1 MKKTIALLAALAGL
15 VVGGCSIKSIKT
27 SGYRNVTT
35 DVFESQIKSENVQI
49 LDVRTKKE
57 FDEGHLAEAKQI
69 DIKNEDFMKTAKT
82 VLDKSK
88 TIAVY
93 CRSGKRSAN
102 AAKQLSDAG
111 YKVINMKGGILKWE
125 NEKKP
130 IVK

>member
-125 NEKKP
+125 SEKKP

>member
-1 MKKTIALLAALAGL
+1 MKKTIALFAALAGL

-93 CRSGKRSAN
+93 CRSGKRSAD

-125 NEKKP
+125 SEKKP

>member
-69 DIKNEDFMKTAKT
+69 DIKNEDFMKTART

-125 NEKKP
+125 SEKKP

>member
-69 DIKNEDFMKTAKT
+69 DIRNEDFMKTART

-93 CRSGKRSAN
+93 CRSGKRSAD

>member
-57 FDEGHLAEAKQI
+57 FDAGHLAEAKQI

-125 NEKKP
+125 SEKKP

>member
-15 VVGGCSIKSIKT
+15 FVGGCSIKSIKT

-125 NEKKP
+125 SEKKP

>member
-27 SGYRNVTT
+27 FGYRNVTT

-125 NEKKP
+125 SEKKP

>member
-93 CRSGKRSAN
+93 CRSGKRSAD
-102 AAKQLSDAG
+102 AAKQLSDSG

-125 NEKKP
+125 SEKKP

>member
-35 DVFESQIKSENVQI
+35 DVFESLIKSENVQI

-93 CRSGKRSAN
+93 CRSGKRSAD

-125 NEKKP
+125 SEKKP

>member
-1 MKKTIALLAALAGL
+1 MKKTIALFAALAGL

-93 CRSGKRSAN
+93 CRSGKRSAD

>member
-93 CRSGKRSAN
+93 CRSGKRSAD

-111 YKVINMKGGILKWE
+111 YKVINMKGGIMKWQK
-125 NEKKP
+125 EKKP
-130 IVK
+130 VVK

>member
-69 DIKNEDFMKTAKT
+69 DIKNEDFMKTART

-93 CRSGKRSAN
+93 CRSGKRSAD

>member
-1 MKKTIALLAALAGL
+1 MKKTIALLATLAGL

-93 CRSGKRSAN
+93 CRSGKRSAD

>member
-1 MKKTIALLAALAGL
+1 
-15 VVGGCSIKSIKT
+15 
-27 SGYRNVTT
+27 
-35 DVFESQIKSENVQI
+35 
-49 LDVRTKKE
+49 
-57 FDEGHLAEAKQI
+57 
-69 DIKNEDFMKTAKT
+69 MKTAKT

-93 CRSGKRSAN
+93 CRSGKRSAD

-125 NEKKP
+125 SEKKP

>member
-93 CRSGKRSAN
+93 CRSGKRSAD

-125 NEKKP
+125 SEKKP

>member
-1 MKKTIALLAALAGL
+1 MKKTIALLAALEGL

-93 CRSGKRSAN
+93 CRSGKRSAD

-125 NEKKP
+125 SEKKP

>member
-93 CRSGKRSAN
+93 CRSGKRSAD

>member
-125 NEKKP
+125 CEKKP

>member
-1 MKKTIALLAALAGL
+1 MKKTIALLATLAGL

-93 CRSGKRSAN
+93 CRSGKRSAD

-125 NEKKP
+125 SEKKP